1 MMIEQEPMAWAVM
14 QPDSYSV
21 FVSYHQAVA
30 HRDNCSDGHIIPLW
44 ANPKD
49 NPVIL
54 KPTKEQKEN
63 FMKVFEENK

>member
-30 HRDNCSDGHIIPLW
+30 HRDNFSDGHIIPLW

-54 KPTKEQKEN
+54 KPTK
-63 FMKVFEENK
+63 